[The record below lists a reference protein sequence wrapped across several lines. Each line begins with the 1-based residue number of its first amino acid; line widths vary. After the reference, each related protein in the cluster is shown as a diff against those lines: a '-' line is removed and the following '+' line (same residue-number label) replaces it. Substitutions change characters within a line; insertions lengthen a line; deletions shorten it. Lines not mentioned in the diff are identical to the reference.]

1 MGTLSFRFYLKGVKN
16 MYATLFMDLVSFLGV
31 LIICT
36 LIAVVGC
43 VLIMAIV
50 ITIYFIISAFKKKDS
65 EDKNDG
71 SNT

>member
-1 MGTLSFRFYLKGVKN
+1 MFSN
-16 MYATLFMDLVSFLGV
+16 LFTDLVSFLGV

-50 ITIYFIISAFKKKDS
+50 LTIYFIISAFKNKDS
-65 EDKNDG
+65 EDNNGG